1 MSKFRAG
8 VLFGKELVDVYED
21 AKSVGY
27 ALPGVNVVGTNSLNG
42 VLETAVKVNSPV
54 IVQMSFGGG
63 QFYAGKSLAN
73 DNLQASAAGCISA
86 ALHVHHMAEM
96 YRVPVILHTDHCSL
110 KNISWIDHLL
120 DYQEKYFAANGKPLF
135 SSHMLDLSEETIEE
149 NIDVCERYLTRMS
162 KIEIGLEIELGITGG
177 EEDGVDNSEVD
188 SSKLYT
194 HPSEVY
200 YAYERLMKV
209 NSNFTVA
216 AAFGNVHGVYKPGNV
231 KLSVDIL
238 QNSQRYVADKIGDP
252 EAKPVSFVFHGGSGS
267 SPDDIARS
275 IEYGVIKMNLDTDMQ
290 WAFSAGVRDYY
301 EKNKDYLLT
310 QIGNPDGDDQPNKK
324 YYDPRKVLRQAEEYF
339 IARLEQ
345 SFADLNCLNRNASS

>member
-8 VLFGKELVDVYED
+8 VLFGQELVDVYED

-27 ALPGVNVVGTNSLNG
+27 ALPGVNIVGTSSLNG

-63 QFYAGKSLAN
+63 QFYAGKSLPN
-73 DNLQASAAGCISA
+73 DTLQASAAGCISA
-86 ALHVHHMAEM
+86 ALHVHHMAEI
-96 YRVPVILHTDHCSL
+96 YGVPVILHTDHCSL

-120 DYQEKYFAANGKPLF
+120 DYQEKYYVANNKPLF

-149 NIDVCERYLTRMS
+149 NIDICERYLTRMS
-162 KIEIGLEIELGITGG
+162 KMEIGLEIELGITGG

-200 YAYERLMKV
+200 YAYERLMKI
-209 NSNFTVA
+209 NSNFTIA

-238 QNSQRYVADKIGDP
+238 QNSQSFVAEKIGDP
-252 EAKPVSFVFHGGSGS
+252 TAKPVSFVFHGGSGS
-267 SPDDIARS
+267 SPTDIARS
-275 IEYGVIKMNLDTDMQ
+275 IDYGVIKMNLDTDMQ

-301 EKNKDYLLT
+301 EEYKDYLAT

-339 IARLEQ
+339 VARLEQ
-345 SFADLNCLNRNASS
+345 SFADLNCLNRNA